1 MYSEIDPYQQAK
13 IEIPPQLVESD
24 KFRDAMQVVSIGL
37 AMATCVAMGMERA
50 SEVIP
55 MITAGLLV
63 STMLMD
69 AKSTVDTLETASR
82 AHELGIAN
90 SVQETGLFLPSHPTR
105 SDIFRGRGL
114 FIDIAKLILMV
125 GAPIVGPIGLAISV
139 GGIGHSAGKAIA
151 ALNNG
156 VVKSRLDR
164 AIQLH
169 EARELSD

>member
-1 MYSEIDPYQQAK
+1 MLSEIDPYQQAK

-24 KFRDAMQVVSIGL
+24 KFRDAMQIVVVGL
-37 AMATCVAMGMERA
+37 AMATCVAMGMEKA

-63 STMLMD
+63 GTMLMD

-82 AHELGIAN
+82 AHELGISN
-90 SVQETGLFLPSHPTR
+90 SVQETGLFLSSQPTR
-105 SDIFRGRGL
+105 SDIYSGRGL
-114 FIDIAKLILMV
+114 FIDIAKLVLLV
-125 GAPIVGPIGLAISV
+125 GAPIIGPIGLAISV
-139 GGIGHSAGKAIA
+139 GGIGHAAGKTIA

-169 EARELSD
+169 EACELNN